1 MNKRTAKRAA
11 LNNPEQNSQ
20 DDGDRYAQSLLD
32 EFEEDIQDSVEAELE
47 ALLMNMVDNHVPHK
61 GYLTLM
67 LEQSQGAFPVSPLS
81 LYPDV
86 VWRFPSHRFSKTL
99 SLYFNHSTE
108 GANDLKR
115 ALVFYLLPD
124 NSHHANIKSYTSTL
138 NCGNRFSYLEK
149 YIFIDNHIGADPISL
164 SLISA
169 KMINEALDK
178 ARDHDTSNTYFCL
191 FYIVNLWLRLSAQK
205 LIPEDLRIDVPIDKI
220 IAPERR
226 AEVHEKLRATI
237 QSWVPFSEEDLSHMM
252 EYALFWIEKATPELA
267 KIELVILQALQG
279 TRRGDF
285 SRRIRDLELESKFKV
300 VVEGK
305 TIMQLNHSLMT
316 KAGRRDFWHYKWK
329 SNWAVALDHVRNA
342 VFILIALVTGARASE
357 LAPLSITDISN
368 DRPDGSGDYWIRVVR
383 WKTAEDPN
391 YHGQVEYLPLPKF
404 VAESAIAYDKL
415 RNIGRKIKRHWLF
428 QSNKIGSKNDM
439 NTVTPT
445 LLSSV
450 INQLR
455 GYLPIERIHAHRF
468 RKTIAEILINQDER
482 NIDLIRALFGHKTF
496 KMTMSYIARNPAMVR
511 SVALS
516 LEQSYTHELQEIIEA
531 IRIGTY
537 SGQTA
542 FRISD
547 QITAKPDDFQGKK
560 IQISLLDYVTNLLI
574 GGRPLFIKRTAV
586 GTYCVTAEYFK
597 SDNLPPCI
605 NGRDFGDELPRPDP
619 TNCHYNCRKIVVLE
633 KAKTALEENV
643 KFYQRILDNP
653 KATLPEAT
661 RHEIQAKIVSY
672 QYHLV
677 NLSHSNLHN
686 HNPDFADHVAA
697 NDPQSNRISAVSLH
711 D

>member
-1 MNKRTAKRAA
+1 MSKRTAK
-11 LNNPEQNSQ
+11 NPPFKCPTRNSP
-20 DDGDRYAQSLLD
+20 DDSDRYAQSLLD
-32 EFEEDIQDSVEAELE
+32 EFEQDIQESIETELE
-47 ALLMNMVDNHVPHK
+47 ALLLNTVDNHAPKK

-81 LYPDV
+81 LYTDA
-86 VWRFPSHRFSKTL
+86 VWRFPSHRFSKSL
-99 SLYFNHSTE
+99 SLNFNHLTE
-108 GANDLKR
+108 GANELKR
-115 ALVFYLLPD
+115 ALAFYLLPD
-124 NSHHANIKSYTSTL
+124 SSHHVEIKSYNTSVC
-138 NCGNRFSYLEK
+138 CGNRFSYLEK
-149 YIFIDNHIGADPISL
+149 YIFIDNHIGADPQSL
-164 SLISA
+164 DIISA

-178 ARDHDTSNTYFCL
+178 SRDHDTSHVYFCL
-191 FYIVNLWLRLSAQK
+191 FYIINLWLSLSAQK
-205 LIPEDLRIDVPIDKI
+205 LIPADLRIDVPIDKI
-220 IAPERR
+220 IVPERR
-226 AEVHEKLRATI
+226 DEVYGKMRATL

-252 EYALFWIEKATPELA
+252 EYSLFWIEKATPELA
-267 KIELVILQALQG
+267 KLEPVILQTLQG
-279 TRRGDF
+279 NKRGVF
-285 SRRIRDLELESKFKV
+285 YRRIRDLELEAKFEV

-305 TIMQLNHSLMT
+305 TIMQLNRSLLT
-316 KAGRRDFWHYKWK
+316 KARRREFWFYTWK
-329 SNWAVALDHVRNA
+329 SHWAVAMDHVRNA

-368 DRPDGSGDYWIRVVR
+368 DKPDGSGDYWVRVVR
-383 WKTAEDPN
+383 WKTAADPN
-391 YHGQVEYLPLPKF
+391 YQGQVEYLPLPKF
-404 VAESAIAYDKL
+404 VAESAFIYDNL
-415 RNIGRKIKRHWLF
+415 RNIGRKTKRHWLF
-428 QSNKIGSKNDM
+428 QSNRNVLKNGVDKFS
-439 NTVTPT
+439 PT
-445 LLSSV
+445 LLKGL
-450 INQLR
+450 IDQLR
-455 GYLPIERIHAHRF
+455 EYLPIDRIHVHRF

-496 KMTMSYIARNPAMVR
+496 KMTMNYIARNPAMVR

-531 IRIGTY
+531 IRTGTY

-542 FRISD
+542 FRISE
-547 QITAKPDDFQGKK
+547 QITSKPDDFKGKR
-560 IQISLLDYVTNLLI
+560 IQISLLEYVTNLLM
-574 GGRPLFIKRTAV
+574 GGHPLFIKRTAV
-586 GTYCVTAEYFK
+586 GTYCVTAEHFK
-597 SDNLPPCI
+597 LDNLPPCI

-686 HNPDFADHVAA
+686 HNPDFADHLAA